1 MVEQDHKRL
10 FFAIPISD
18 EARDELA
25 HTQEQMKKQF
35 RWSKVSWVAPEILHI
50 TLHFLGDV
58 HIDLISKLVSEVNQ
72 LAMPQSF
79 ELTLDGV
86 DAFPS
91 KKDPQILIVYTSIH
105 PFLLVLRKRLADIL
119 VTHRIPIDER
129 PFRPHMTLGRV
140 RSRAEVLQP
149 ERILMRPVAFA
160 VESVILFESE
170 QTPNGSNYTPLARF
184 PLSRPF

>member
-1 MVEQDHKRL
+1 MVQGHKRL
-10 FFAIPISD
+10 FFAVPISD

-25 HTQEQMKKQF
+25 RTQEQMKKQF

-50 TLHFLGDV
+50 TLHFLAEV
-58 HIDLISKLVSEVNQ
+58 HIHLISKLVSEVNQ

-79 ELTLDGV
+79 ELTLDGA

-91 KKDPQILIVYTSIH
+91 KKDPHILVVYTSIH
-105 PFLLVLRKRLADIL
+105 PFLLVLRKRLADVL
-119 VTHRIPIDER
+119 VANGLPIDER

-149 ERILMRPVAFA
+149 AQIITRPISFLI
-160 VESVILFESE
+160 ESVILFESE

-184 PLSRPF
+184 PLFRPF